1 MPIRESNEFGA
12 QHSRF
17 DASAAEETLRELD
30 AQYAAGQIEA
40 HAYFEKKQSLVRLF
54 LKATTNPR
62 RRRREEDYG
71 GENFGGERSAGE

>member
-1 MPIRESNEFGA
+1 MRIRASEEFGE

-17 DASAAEETLRELD
+17 DAAAAEDTLRELE
-30 AQYAAGQIEA
+30 AQYAAGEIEA

-62 RRRREEDYG
+62 RRPRD
-71 GENFGGERSAGE
+71 ENSAGAVRAGGRR

>member
-1 MPIRESNEFGA
+1 MSIRDSHEFGA

-30 AQYAAGQIEA
+30 AQYAEGDIEA

-54 LKATTNPR
+54 LKATTNPTR
-62 RRRREEDYG
+62 KRREENYG
-71 GENFGGERSAGE
+71 GE

>member
-1 MPIRESNEFGA
+1 MRIRSVNEFGE

-17 DASAAEETLRELD
+17 DAAAAEETLRELE
-30 AQYAAGQIEA
+30 AQYAAGEIEP

-62 RRRREEDYG
+62 RRRREENYNGD
-71 GENFGGERSAGE
+71 

>member
-1 MPIRESNEFGA
+1 MRIRSSDEFDE

-17 DASAAEETLRELD
+17 NAEAAEETLRELEE
-30 AQYAAGQIEA
+30 QYAAGEIER

-62 RRRREEDYG
+62 RRRREENYDG
-71 GENFGGERSAGE
+71 D